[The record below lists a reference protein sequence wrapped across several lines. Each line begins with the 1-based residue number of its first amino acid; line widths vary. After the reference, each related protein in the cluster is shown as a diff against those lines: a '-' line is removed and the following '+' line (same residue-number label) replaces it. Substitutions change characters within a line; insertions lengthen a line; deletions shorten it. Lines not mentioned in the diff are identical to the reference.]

1 MVDIKG
7 VIPAL
12 TTPFNE
18 ARELDLPA
26 YRKLVDLVVDD
37 GVHGLLVAGCTG
49 EAWALTD
56 EERSLIYAAA
66 VKGAKKRVPVIAG
79 CGAMAPTAVMANIKL
94 ASKAGC
100 DAALVQPPWYI
111 LLSQDEIH
119 DFYMT
124 VASSSPLPI
133 ILYNIPRR
141 TGVSLSPDLV
151 ARLADHD
158 NIIGLKESSKDYLVM
173 SEMIRKAG
181 DRISIY
187 AGYANLLGV
196 AALTSGA
203 VGYMDSSTPVLGKRS
218 VAFFDS
224 VMRGDLQTAREH
236 QTAMSNLN
244 DGFFGNGTFPASVKA
259 GLELLGRPGG
269 WPRDPIKPLNRE
281 QRAKIARA
289 LTQAGL
295 MQENAPLAKTA

>member
-1 MVDIKG
+1 MPEIRG

-26 YRKLVDLVVDD
+26 YRRLVDVVMDD
-37 GVHGLLVAGCTG
+37 GIHGLLIAGCTG
-49 EAWALTD
+49 EAWALTS
-56 EERSLIYAAA
+56 EERSIIYKAA
-66 VKGAKKRVPVIAG
+66 VDGARKRVPVIAG
-79 CGAMAPTAVMANIKL
+79 CGAMLPADVMANIEL
-94 ASKAGC
+94 AANAGC
-100 DAALVQPPWYI
+100 DAALVQPPWYV
-111 LLSQDEIH
+111 LLNQEEIY
-119 DFYMT
+119 DFYIT
-124 VASSSPLPI
+124 VASSSRLPI

-141 TGVSLSPDLV
+141 TGVSLSADLV
-151 ARLADHD
+151 SRLADHD

-173 SEMIRKAG
+173 SEIIRKAG
-181 DRISIY
+181 DRISIF

-224 VMRGDLQTAREH
+224 VMNGDLATARKH
-236 QTAMSNLN
+236 QAAMSNLN
-244 DGFFGNGTFPASVKA
+244 EGFFGNGTFPASVKA

-269 WPRDPIKPLNRE
+269 WPRDPIKPVTKE
-281 QRAKIARA
+281 QRANIARA

-295 MQENAPLAKTA
+295 I

>member
-1 MVDIKG
+1 MADIRG

-26 YRKLVDLVVDD
+26 YRTLVDVVIDD
-37 GVHGLLVAGCTG
+37 GVHGLLIAGCTG
-49 EAWALTD
+49 EAWALSPQ
-56 EERSLIYAAA
+56 ERSIIYQVA
-66 VKGAKKRVPVIAG
+66 VERAKGRLPVIAG
-79 CGAMAPTAVMANIKL
+79 CGAMAPADVTTNIQI
-94 ASKAGC
+94 AAKAGC
-100 DAALVQPPWYI
+100 DAALVQAPWYV
-111 LLSQDEIH
+111 LLSQDEIY
-119 DFYMT
+119 DFYT
-124 VASSSPLPI
+124 TIAASSPLPI

-141 TGVSLSPDLV
+141 TGVSLSVDLV
-151 ARLADHD
+151 SRLADHD

-181 DRISIY
+181 DRISIF

-224 VMRGDLQTAREH
+224 VMQGDLATARKH

-244 DGFFGNGTFPASVKA
+244 EGFFGNGTFPASVKA

-269 WPRDPIKPLNRE
+269 WPRDPIKPVTKD
-281 QRAKIARA
+281 QRANIARA

-295 MQENAPLAKTA
+295 I